1 MAASPSLDI
10 SGQLTCIGADLGLVR
25 HQPQSSGCRSLC
37 SHVPAGM
44 EDAISLLEPLL
55 TDAVDYVR
63 QGALIATALV
73 LMQQPESQVGA

>member
-1 MAASPSLDI
+1 MCSP
-10 SGQLTCIGADLGLVR
+10 
-25 HQPQSSGCRSLC
+25 
-37 SHVPAGM
+37 VPAGM
-44 EDAISLLEPLL
+44 EEAISLLEPLL